1 MTKIERI
8 DAVLKGGE
16 PDRPPVCLWY
26 HFGLQHTSGETFA
39 KTALEYFDYYDF
51 DFLKLMNDYFYP
63 MPAGMDEIKTV
74 KDLAKIGRLEAD
86 RTPLKEQLKAVRFI
100 GKQLKKKAYFI
111 DTVFDPWQ
119 VLLKSVCGENLPALA
134 REAPRQLTKA
144 LNFITDTLIDYCRRS
159 IQMGSNGI
167 FLSVL
172 ASREVIDHKLF
183 LNFAKPAAMRLLNA
197 IKFLAPMNVLHAHGA
212 KIFVSDVLDFPVS
225 VISYEDRLPG
235 NPSIEEMK
243 KRFPGAVMGG
253 IDNDQVVNRTYAFIK
268 NNVREGLRRGGKSR
282 FFLANGCSI
291 PSWMDSRALQV
302 IVETAKTWKPESAA
316 DGKAPEAAK

>member
-1 MTKIERI
+1 MTKIERV

-39 KTALEYFDYYDF
+39 KAALEYFEHYDL
-51 DFLKLMNDYFYP
+51 DFLKVMNDYFYP
-63 MPAGMDEIKTV
+63 MPAGVDEIKTV
-74 KDLAKIGRLEAD
+74 KDLARIGRLEAD
-86 RTPLKEQLKAVRFI
+86 RTPLREQLKALRLI
-100 GKQLKKKAYFI
+100 GKQLKKRAYFI

-119 VLLKSVCGENLPALA
+119 VLLKSVCGEHLSALA
-134 REAPRQLTKA
+134 KEAPRQLTKA
-144 LNFITDTLIDYCRRS
+144 LGFVTDTLIDYCRRS
-159 IQMGSNGI
+159 IQTGSSGI

-183 LNFAKPAAMRLLNA
+183 LNFAKPAAMKLMNA

-212 KIFVSDVLDFPVS
+212 KIFTSDILDFPAS

-243 KRFPGAVMGG
+243 KRFPGAIMGG
-253 IDNDQVVNRTYAFIK
+253 IDNTQVVNRTYAFIK
-268 NNVREGLRRGGKSR
+268 NNVCEGLRRGGKSR

-291 PSWMDSRALQV
+291 PSWLDARALQI
-302 IVETAKTWKPESAA
+302 IVETAKTWTPGADAKPTVAV
-316 DGKAPEAAK
+316 K